1 MLWEPGKNWN
11 WKPPKSRVYS
21 NRSCGKHEEGLS
33 IKATGWSDRL
43 GVDASSWWPQLP
55 MIRLFYESPMEKNS
69 LPNLFELNICKSW
82 NKGGREEIKM
92 NIEWPFLNEH
102 ESRILLD
109 FLKSLSTARVN
120 SAGNKHAHAKFGW
133 HECHPASR
141 VSFAISSYHLP
152 ILVTTWRLDDCA
164 KCLLVYRVATL
175 LKTSLTLERKI
186 SKKNLKDEA
195 ERRSLSCIF
204 PWLHYSD
211 PLQLARLETTRR
223 A

>member
-55 MIRLFYESPMEKNS
+55 MTRLFYESPMEKNS

-120 SAGNKHAHAKFGW
+120 SAGNKHAHANFGW
-133 HECHPASR
+133 HECHPGASVFCHLFLSLAYISHYMASR
-141 VSFAISSYHLP
+141 WLCQMPPRLP
-152 ILVTTWRLDDCA
+152 GRNPTENVFNTG
-164 KCLLVYRVATL
+164 
-175 LKTSLTLERKI
+175 
-186 SKKNLKDEA
+186 KKNLKDEA

-211 PLQLARLETTRR
+211 PLQLARLEPTRR